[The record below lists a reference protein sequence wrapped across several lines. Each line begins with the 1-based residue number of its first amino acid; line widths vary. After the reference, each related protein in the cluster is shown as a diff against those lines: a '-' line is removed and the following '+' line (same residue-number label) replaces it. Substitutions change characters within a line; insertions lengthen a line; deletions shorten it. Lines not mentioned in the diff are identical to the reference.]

1 MGGGVCEEET
11 RRQFPGMEGTQSDA
25 PGVGTVAG
33 PVARAAGSASLSTG
47 GFYLLRRAWKLR
59 LVRRQF

>member
-1 MGGGVCEEET
+1 MCEEEP
-11 RRQFPGMEGTQSDA
+11 RRQFPGMERTQSIA

-33 PVARAAGSASLSTG
+33 PLARAAASASLSTG

-59 LVRRQF
+59 PVRGQF